1 MDFSDINI
9 PSGERGIIIGTTRSG
24 KSTLSKY
31 CIEDWATRY
40 PDSRTLVIDTKPHFK
55 ATHHA
60 SGIPI
65 QFSRLYS
72 AMRSGETIAYS
83 MRLPIGD
90 GTNWWRLENAWGLC
104 RTFTPKN
111 RGLVLIAQTNR
122 LGDFGWLDHVIQTH
136 YTMASK
142 YWWLFTYVDEM
153 MVFLRNR
160 SLRNGVY
167 QCIVSGGELGIGF
180 LGATQRPRNIPPE
193 AITEM
198 SKLYM
203 FWMNFE
209 EDIDHLRDMG
219 VPKNFA
225 IPQEYYLFNYYDKLN
240 RIIKM
245 MKLKLPSASEEYE
258 VSA

>member
-1 MDFSDINI
+1 MDFSEINV
-9 PSGERGIIIGTTRSG
+9 PPGERGILIGTTRSG

-31 CIEDWATRY
+31 AIEDWATQY
-40 PDSRTLVIDTKPHFK
+40 PDSRTLVVDTKPHFK
-55 ATHHA
+55 ATFHA

-65 QFSRLYS
+65 QFSRLY
-72 AMRSGETIAYS
+72 ATMRSGDELSYS
-83 MRLPIGD
+83 LRLPIGD
-90 GTNWWRLENAWGLC
+90 GTNWWRLENAWQIA
-104 RTFTPKN
+104 RSFTPKN

-122 LGDFGWLDHVIQTH
+122 LGDFGWLDQVIQTH

-153 MVFLRNR
+153 MVFLRSR

-180 LGATQRPRNIPPE
+180 LGGTQRPRNIPIE
-193 AITEM
+193 AMSEV

-219 VPKNFA
+219 IPKNFQ
-225 IPQEYYLFNYYDKLN
+225 IPQEYYIFNYYDKLQ
-240 RIIKM
+240 RYQKM
-245 MKLKLPSASEEYE
+245 MKLKLPGSDEKA
-258 VSA
+258 A